1 MSERLLIT
9 YNEVD
14 LERLNPPSESP
25 DHSTPFVFQG
35 RFQPREDRASWLAVA
50 CPVRLADPGCH
61 SSSGRSLL
69 VVRFAIL
76 SRITPAEGAATRLR
90 FLSLAADGGL

>member
-9 YNEVD
+9 YNEED

-50 CPVRLADPGCH
+50 CPVRLADPG
-61 SSSGRSLL
+61 
-69 VVRFAIL
+69 VRQLELIHV
-76 SRITPAEGAATRLR
+76 SQMPETCKSTRN
-90 FLSLAADGGL
+90 